1 VRTPVDHGTFLRALA
16 GDWRIL
22 LTPCKPVPYSWFP
35 PLDGTRVLGPS
46 PAGDGRCPSSRRQG
60 HATRCLTT
68 PERRLPFDPVEK
80 RTFADECA
88 GDAGMQ
94 FSHTAGELLGGMA
107 RAGLVLDDAFDDTNG
122 EGRLHEL
129 GIPTML
135 AVRAHRGSGEGR
147 LRRREHGVSTIPLMR
162 GSQVKGWGGLAAR
175 SKTLGETVTTQRASS
190 RAFVHENG
198 R

>member
-1 VRTPVDHGTFLRALA
+1 
-16 GDWRIL
+16 
-22 LTPCKPVPYSWFP
+22 
-35 PLDGTRVLGPS
+35 
-46 PAGDGRCPSSRRQG
+46 
-60 HATRCLTT
+60 
-68 PERRLPFDPVEK
+68 
-80 RTFADECA
+80 
-88 GDAGMQ
+88 MQ
-94 FSHTAGELLGGMA
+94 FSHTAGELLIGMA
-107 RAGLVLDDAFDDTNG
+107 RAGLVLDDTFDDTNG

-175 SKTLGETVTTQRASS
+175 SKTLGETVATQRASS

>member
-1 VRTPVDHGTFLRALA
+1 
-16 GDWRIL
+16 
-22 LTPCKPVPYSWFP
+22 
-35 PLDGTRVLGPS
+35 
-46 PAGDGRCPSSRRQG
+46 
-60 HATRCLTT
+60 
-68 PERRLPFDPVEK
+68 
-80 RTFADECA
+80 
-88 GDAGMQ
+88 MQ
-94 FSHTAGELLGGMA
+94 FSHTAGELLGGIA
-107 RAGLVLDDAFDDTNG
+107 RAGLVLDDAFDGTNG

-147 LRRREHGVSTIPLMR
+147 LRRREHGVPTIPHMR

-175 SKTLGETVTTQRASS
+175 SKTLGETVATQRASS